1 MPKPNDRI
9 GPYQLIRKLGKGSFG
24 EVWLAQPDKKESS
37 PVAVK
42 LSNDPDLDVNAL
54 LQEVTVWARAGR
66 HPNVVEFL
74 GVQVYDQ
81 QAVIVSEFVP
91 DGSLEQWLR
100 QHGGRAPSIES
111 AIRMIDGILAGLE
124 YLHSISVIHRD
135 LKPANILMH
144 GDTPRLA
151 DFGHSRV
158 LDSSIHSS
166 KYVGTPAYS
175 APEAFDAVRNEQTD
189 LWSIGVIFYEMLVG
203 RRPFPQRDSNSLI
216 KAILMDEPQPL
227 PSDLP
232 VWLRKVVEK
241 AMSKDT
247 AQRFK
252 SAKEMRAALVRP
264 AAQPVRETRK
274 VDEPVVF
281 PERSEPEVE
290 QPTIKRGKVV
300 VDLAPEPEPPP
311 EPKPNPPLKQKSYP
325 VRQTG
330 FRPAIKW
337 SGAGLAV
344 IILAA
349 AIYVA
354 TKTNTTISPSSFDSA
369 GNSHSLPSPGE
380 EFTENL
386 NGVKLVMIRVPGGE
400 FLMGSPDN
408 ESGRDSDEGPQHR
421 VKLSPFSIGKYEVT
435 QAQWKAVMGGDN
447 PSRFKGDDLP
457 VESVSW
463 NDIREFLNK
472 TGNRFRLPTEAEWE
486 YAARAGS
493 TTSYSFGND
502 AGQLGDFGWFYG
514 NSGNQAHPVGQKKP
528 NRFGLFDMHGN
539 VWEWCSDWYAKDYYA
554 ECQRQGVVTD
564 PGGPSSGSSRVFRGG
579 SWSLNAVYCRS
590 ADRDYGAPGN
600 RGDHVGFRLVRIGR

>member
-216 KAILMDEPQPL
+216 KAILMDEPQQ
-227 PSDLP
+227 
-232 VWLRKVVEK
+232 RKC
-241 AMSKDT
+241 A
-247 AQRFK
+247 R
-252 SAKEMRAALVRP
+252 L
-264 AAQPVRETRK
+264 
-274 VDEPVVF
+274 
-281 PERSEPEVE
+281 
-290 QPTIKRGKVV
+290 
-300 VDLAPEPEPPP
+300 
-311 EPKPNPPLKQKSYP
+311 
-325 VRQTG
+325 
-330 FRPAIKW
+330 W
-337 SGAGLAV
+337 SGQ
-344 IILAA
+344 
-349 AIYVA
+349 
-354 TKTNTTISPSSFDSA
+354 P
-369 GNSHSLPSPGE
+369 
-380 EFTENL
+380 
-386 NGVKLVMIRVPGGE
+386 
-400 FLMGSPDN
+400 
-408 ESGRDSDEGPQHR
+408 
-421 VKLSPFSIGKYEVT
+421 
-435 QAQWKAVMGGDN
+435 
-447 PSRFKGDDLP
+447 
-457 VESVSW
+457 
-463 NDIREFLNK
+463 
-472 TGNRFRLPTEAEWE
+472 
-486 YAARAGS
+486 
-493 TTSYSFGND
+493 
-502 AGQLGDFGWFYG
+502 
-514 NSGNQAHPVGQKKP
+514 P
-528 NRFGLFDMHGN
+528 NRFGKRAKLTNQSFFLN
-539 VWEWCSDWYAKDYYA
+539 VRSRKSNNRQSSA
-554 ECQRQGVVTD
+554 EKWWLILHRNLNRRL
-564 PGGPSSGSSRVFRGG
+564 SR
-579 SWSLNAVYCRS
+579 
-590 ADRDYGAPGN
+590 N
-600 RGDHVGFRLVRIGR
+600 RILH

>member
-9 GPYQLIRKLGKGSFG
+9 GPYQLIHKLGKGSFG

-100 QHGGRAPSIES
+100 RHGGRAPSVES
-111 AIRMIDGILAGLE
+111 AIRMIDDILAGLE
-124 YLHSISVIHRD
+124 YLHSISIIHRD

-232 VWLRKVVEK
+232 GWLRKVVEK

-252 SAKEMRAALVRP
+252 SAKEMRAALLQSKAQP
-264 AAQPVRETRK
+264 AKSQPVRETRK
-274 VDEPVVF
+274 VPEPVKR
-281 PERSEPEVE
+281 PEAEAE
-290 QPTIKRGKVV
+290 QPTIERGKAVI
-300 VDLAPEPEPPP
+300 DLSPKP
-311 EPKPNPPLKQKSYP
+311 EPKPNPPLKQKSSA

-330 FRPAIKW
+330 LRPAMKLG
-337 SGAGLAV
+337 GA
-344 IILAA
+344 LAA
-349 AIYVA
+349 IALVVTVYLM
-354 TKTNTTISPSSFDSA
+354 TKTTTTISPNSLNSVGDPQRPTASA
-369 GNSHSLPSPGE
+369 N
-380 EFTENL
+380 EFTVNL
-386 NGVKLVMIRVPGGE
+386 ANGVKVQMVSLPGGE
-400 FLMGSPDN
+400 FTMGGD
-408 ESGRDSDEGPQHR
+408 RYYDEKPRHQVR
-421 VKLSPFSIGKYEVT
+421 VSPFAIGKYEVT

-447 PSRFKGDDLP
+447 PSPFKGDDLP
-457 VESVSW
+457 VENVSW
-463 NDIREFLNK
+463 NDVQEFLK
-472 TGNRFRLPTEAEWE
+472 KVGNGFRLPTEAEWE

-493 TTSYSFGND
+493 TTAYSFGD
-502 AGQLGDFGWFYG
+502 SESQLGDYAWFSS
-514 NSGNQAHPVGQKKP
+514 NSDSKTHVVGGKKSNP
-528 NRFGLFDMHGN
+528 FGLFDMHGN
-539 VWEWCSDWYAKDYYA
+539 VWEWCSDWYGKDYYA

-564 PGGPSSGSSRVFRGG
+564 PGGPGTGSLRVIRGG
-579 SWSLNAVYCRS
+579 GWINDAVRCRS
-590 ADRDYGAPGN
+590 AYRYDVAPGD
-600 RGDHVGFRLVRIGR
+600 RYVYLGFRLVRIGR